1 MRTNDLR
8 QLEMLDELKKRCPRG
23 YFGQLYE
30 LVKPTHQRYELAIK
44 VGLSQCL
51 KYLVVD
57 SPATSKYCSDFLK
70 EKGI

>member
-57 SPATSKYCSDFLK
+57 SPVTSKYCSDFLK